1 MIKRYKNIE
10 KLVDPTG
17 RCYIKNAIYPPIPT
31 DPDDTY
37 VITTGG
43 DRYDVLAQ
51 QFYGDSSLWWVI
63 CSANISKNDGLIVE
77 TGVQLRIPY
86 RINQVLE
93 EFDRVNKER

>member
-10 KLVDPTG
+10 KLVDKQG
-17 RCYIKNAIYPPIPT
+17 IRYIKNAIYPDIPL

-43 DRYDVLAQ
+43 DRYDILAQ

-63 CSANISKNDGLIVE
+63 SSANVSKTDGLVVKA
-77 TGVQLRIPY
+77 GVQLRIPFN
-86 RINQVLE
+86 ISQVLNDFE
-93 EFDRVNKER
+93 RINKER